1 MIKFI
6 KMKKKIIF
14 AVATGFFA
22 VATVFNMNLLQD
34 DKYGELALDAI
45 AVMARANGESGGSG
59 GNCPWDVPDAT
70 CYRYDGGQYGC
81 FYTSELNSGLNCKSK

>member
-34 DKYGELALDAI
+34 DKNGELALDAI
-45 AVMARANGESGGSG
+45 AVMASATGESGGSG
-59 GNCPWDVPDAT
+59 GPCPWDVPDAM
-70 CYRYDGGQYGC
+70 CYQYADGRSGC
-81 FYTSELNSGLNCKSK
+81 FYTSELNSGLNCKSN